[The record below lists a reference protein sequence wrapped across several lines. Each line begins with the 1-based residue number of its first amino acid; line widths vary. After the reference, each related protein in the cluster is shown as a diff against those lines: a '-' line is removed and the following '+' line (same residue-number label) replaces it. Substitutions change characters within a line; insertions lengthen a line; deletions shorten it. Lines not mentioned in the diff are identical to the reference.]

1 MKRKAFRPKKRF
13 GQCFLYDPAIA
24 GKILACVDLKPGQP
38 VIELGAGKGILT
50 RPLAERGVR
59 LMALEIDPALCA
71 ELEDA
76 TLGGSP
82 DGDSEAG
89 VEILNVDFTRISLT
103 GLLASRGLESCVL
116 IGNIPYNLT
125 REVLFSFLVDE
136 IEMLDGAVLMV
147 QREVGERIVSPPGSR
162 VYGITSVILQ
172 SLYDVRLLLRISPG
186 SFHPRPKVAS
196 VVLEFKP
203 LASPL
208 VEPAEMIKFSRL
220 VRNVF
225 QQRRKTIHNTIRSF
239 YGVSGREL
247 REMERISGIDF
258 NKRPEALSKED
269 FLKLWRAVD
278 DVASAG

>member
-1 MKRKAFRPKKRF
+1 MERKAFRPKKRF

-38 VIELGAGKGILT
+38 VIELGAGKGIMT
-50 RPLAERGVR
+50 KPLAQRGVN
-59 LMALEIDPALCA
+59 LIALEIDPELCA
-71 ELEDA
+71 GLEREMTEGKD
-76 TLGGSP
+76 P
-82 DGDSEAG
+82 SESG
-89 VEILNVDFTRISLT
+89 VEILNVDFTKISIT
-103 GLLASRGLESCVL
+103 GLLASRGLDSCVL

-125 REVLFSFLVDE
+125 RDVLFSFLVDE
-136 IEMLDGAVLMV
+136 VEMLDSACLMM

-172 SLYDVRLLLRISPG
+172 SLYDVRLLLRVSSG

-203 LASPL
+203 LAEPL

-225 QQRRKTIHNTIRSF
+225 QQRRKTIHNTIRSS
-239 YGVSGREL
+239 YGVSAREL
-247 REMERISGIDF
+247 REMERVSGIDF

-269 FLKLWRAVD
+269 FLKLWRAVGE
-278 DVASAG
+278 VASVG